1 LHYRKSFYRRP
12 PPPRELAPRDPPL
25 ELPRLCTTDGLIR
38 TACDLFPLAAELLP
52 ADAPLL
58 LPLKRCHPAL
68 EVEEAPDPDVDA
80 GDTPRLPA
88 DVLPAEVLPE
98 VLPDDVLPGVTRCHP
113 PLLPAEVL
121 PAEVL
126 PAEVLRA
133 AEFIAP
139 ERAAALLMLL
149 AERAIACLC

>member
-1 LHYRKSFYRRP
+1 
-12 PPPRELAPRDPPL
+12 
-25 ELPRLCTTDGLIR
+25 LIR

-58 LPLKRCHPAL
+58 LPLKRCHPAFEL
-68 EVEEAPDPDVDA
+68 EEAPDPDVDA

-88 DVLPAEVLPE
+88 DVLPAEVLP
-98 VLPDDVLPGVTRCHP
+98 DVLPGVTRCHP
-113 PLLPAEVL
+113 PLV

-149 AERAIACLC
+149 AERAMACLC